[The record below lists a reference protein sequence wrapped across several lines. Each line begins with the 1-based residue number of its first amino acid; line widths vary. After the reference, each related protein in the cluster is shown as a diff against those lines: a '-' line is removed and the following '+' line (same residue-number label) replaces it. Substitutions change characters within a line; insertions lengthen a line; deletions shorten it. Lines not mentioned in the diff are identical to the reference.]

1 MQDRSQTCSGP
12 WTVSVSVKTQV
23 RRRRTKTKF
32 ITEEESSKM
41 VDSFFWTLV
50 CSCLWL
56 VVAFCIKWFINQQIY
71 YYYFHFASR
80 GRTLLA
86 SRVFHF
92 FLVQERDDV
101 VWRMRYMGTQIEIF
115 HCTTGEGG
123 GVGEANGFLVLFFP
137 WLVLIESSSVI
148 YYKVNKNKE
157 VTLRN
162 KKRSFSKSWNVEDG
176 WMERKK
182 ERQGIQLYIIVL
194 HFLSMWNS
202 NFPHERLKK
211 FERKMLIGAFTFCLP
226 LPSCSSTQFNAPLIH
241 PPIQNS
247 SNSSALGHDNTT
259 K

>member
-1 MQDRSQTCSGP
+1 MKWKMQDRSQTCSGP

-92 FLVQERDDV
+92 FLVQERWCCLKDAIHGNPNWDLSLHH
-101 VWRMRYMGTQIEIF
+101 RR
-115 HCTTGEGG
+115 
-123 GVGEANGFLVLFFP
+123 
-137 WLVLIESSSVI
+137 
-148 YYKVNKNKE
+148 
-157 VTLRN
+157 RR
-162 KKRSFSKSWNVEDG
+162 RSRRSKW
-176 WMERKK
+176 
-182 ERQGIQLYIIVL
+182 
-194 HFLSMWNS
+194 
-202 NFPHERLKK
+202 
-211 FERKMLIGAFTFCLP
+211 LIGVVLSLTC
-226 LPSCSSTQFNAPLIH
+226 FNRIIICYIL
-241 PPIQNS
+241 Q
-247 SNSSALGHDNTT
+247 GEQE
-259 K
+259 